1 MLQLAEK
8 GNEKAQMQIG
18 LMYIFAN
25 GTVTNHQEG
34 YFWLKESAL
43 QGFEPAQRNLSS
55 LYMQGIGKDPDPAL
69 SYAWLTIASASAEEE
84 SEENKHIKKTLN
96 SQELELAE
104 TLAVELKALIKDRSD
119 K

>member
-1 MLQLAEK
+1 
-8 GNEKAQMQIG
+8 
-18 LMYIFAN
+18 
-25 GTVTNHQEG
+25 
-34 YFWLKESAL
+34 
-43 QGFEPAQRNLSS
+43 
-55 LYMQGIGKDPDPAL
+55 MQGIGKDPDPAL